1 MKVAVPHQDLQLLEQ
16 HLQAEVLTKVPLGE
30 VWEIKCAAK
39 KDELMILIA
48 HPEGITVNSKHIL
61 LMLKKALQSSHNVT
75 AERVQCFLKT
85 SGAEIPYGKC
95 SFILQQ
101 GGQLRSPIPPS
112 SALIYIPSAIQD
124 ESEAEF
130 DAWEE
135 TPDLWTRESEKPVK
149 SLLLGIAL
157 MGICVFGSAYY
168 LLTRP
173 CVMSECQEIQTATQL
188 NWNLRKIIRGA
199 NSQTELL
206 AIQQQL
212 QTASN
217 NLTNIPRWS
226 SRYAQAQ
233 ELKGNLSVHLE
244 NINQVLTG
252 LKAADVAQ
260 QQMPPTGKT
269 VNELQNIQHLWR
281 VAIAPLETISPN
293 NELYSIA
300 QPKLS
305 QYRQSLQTVNQE
317 LLTQEQW
324 SKRLNDAKAVATVA
338 QQRQANAKSLQEWQ
352 HAQNTWQIAVNALNI
367 IPPTSPDYSAAQE
380 LLLQYK
386 PQLVN
391 TRDRATIL
399 QTAARNYQQAINTA
413 NQAQAYAQNNQWQL
427 AVTYWDQ
434 ALQNTRQISPDSV
447 YYNQA
452 QQMLQIYT
460 IARQQAQA
468 QVQQINNLQQVRDD
482 VNQICVREIRICTFT
497 INQTAIAVSLTPDY
511 ERVIG
516 TTLSDSDLETTNHWY
531 ILQETLGEIG
541 DRVNLPVFIYDTQGQ
556 GLYTH
561 IPQGRNI

>member
-1 MKVAVPHQDLQLLEQ
+1 MKVAVQQEDLQLLEQ

-30 VWEIKCAAK
+30 VWQIKCAVK

-48 HPEGITVNSKHIL
+48 HPEGMTVNSKHIL
-61 LMLKKALQSSHNVT
+61 LMLKKALQSSHT
-75 AERVQCFLKT
+75 FTGQRVQCFLKK
-85 SGAEIPYGKC
+85 SGAELPYGKC
-95 SFILQQ
+95 SFILQHRE
-101 GGQLRSPIPPS
+101 QLRSPIPPS
-112 SALIYIPSAIQD
+112 SALTYIPSVIPD

-130 DAWEE
+130 DAWVE
-135 TPDLWTRESEKPVK
+135 TPDLWTGESERPVK
-149 SLLLGIAL
+149 SLLLGIGL

-173 CVMSECQEIQTATQL
+173 CVMSECQEMQTATEL
-188 NWNLRKIIRGA
+188 TWELRKIIRGA
-199 NSQTELL
+199 NSSSELI

-233 ELKGNLSVHLE
+233 ELQASFSVQLE
-244 NINQVLTG
+244 NINQVLTA

-269 VNELQNIQHLWR
+269 VNELQNIQYLWR
-281 VAIAPLETISPN
+281 VAIAPLEAISPN
-293 NELYSIA
+293 HELHSIA

-317 LLTQEQW
+317 LLSQEQW
-324 SKRLNDAKAVATVA
+324 SKKLNDAKAVATVA
-338 QQRQANAKSLQEWQ
+338 QQRQTNAKTLKEWQ
-352 HAQNTWQIAVNALNI
+352 EAQNTWQVAINALNI
-367 IPPTSPDYSAAQE
+367 IPPTSPAYSEAQE

-386 PQLVN
+386 PELVK
-391 TRDRATIL
+391 TRDRATIV
-399 QTAARNYQQAINTA
+399 QISARNYQQAINTA

-427 AVTYWDQ
+427 AVTYWNQ

-452 QQMLQIYT
+452 QQMLQVYT
-460 IARQQAQA
+460 SARQQAQA
-468 QVQQINNLQQVRDD
+468 EVKLINNLQQVRDD

-511 ERVIG
+511 ERVIA

-561 IPQGRNI
+561 IPQS

>member
-1 MKVAVPHQDLQLLEQ
+1 MKVAVQHQDLQLLEQ

-30 VWEIKCAAK
+30 VWEIKCAVK

-48 HPEGITVNSKHIL
+48 HPEGMTVNSKHIL
-61 LMLKKALQSSHNVT
+61 LMLKKALQSSNTVT
-75 AERVQCFLKT
+75 AERVQCFLKK
-85 SGAEIPYGKC
+85 SGAELPYGKS
-95 SFILQQ
+95 SFLLQHRE
-101 GGQLRSPIPPS
+101 QLRSPIPPS
-112 SALIYIPSAIQD
+112 SALTYIPSVIPD

-130 DAWEE
+130 DAWVE
-135 TPDLWTRESEKPVK
+135 TPDLWTSESERPVK

-157 MGICVFGSAYY
+157 MGICVFSSAFY

-173 CVMSECQEIQTATQL
+173 CVMSECQEMQTATEL
-188 NWNLRKIIRGA
+188 TWELRKIIRGA
-199 NSQTELL
+199 NSPSELI

-233 ELKGNLSVHLE
+233 ELKGSLSVQLE
-244 NINQVLTG
+244 KINQVLTAF
-252 LKAADVAQ
+252 KAAEVAQ

-281 VAIAPLETISPN
+281 VAIAPLEAISPS
-293 NELYSIA
+293 NELHSIA

-317 LLTQEQW
+317 LLSQEQW
-324 SKRLNDAKAVATVA
+324 SKKLNDAKAVATVA
-338 QQRQANAKSLQEWQ
+338 QERQTKAKSLKEWQ
-352 HAQNTWQIAVNALNI
+352 EAQNTWQIAINALNI
-367 IPPTSPDYSAAQE
+367 IPPTSPAYSQAQQ
-380 LLLQYK
+380 LLLEYK

-391 TRDRATIL
+391 TRDRATIV
-399 QTAARNYQQAINTA
+399 QTSARNYQQAINTA

-427 AVTYWDQ
+427 ALTYWDQ

-452 QQMLQIYT
+452 QQMLLAYT
-460 IARQQAQA
+460 SARQQAQA
-468 QVQQINNLQQVRDD
+468 QVKLINNLQQVRDD

-497 INQTAIAVSLTPDY
+497 INKTGIAISLTPDY
-511 ERVIG
+511 ERVIA

-531 ILQETLGEIG
+531 ILQESLGEIG

-561 IPQGRNI
+561 IPQS